1 MDKYV
6 CINIVRFFL
15 NYIIKRKPASLML
28 LFWLDAQE
36 AITWLN
42 RLHISLSEHFN
53 PPLYIFNLPPTWLFE
68 KIVP

>member
-1 MDKYV
+1 
-6 CINIVRFFL
+6 
-15 NYIIKRKPASLML
+15 ML